1 MLIPIGIDEKFILI
15 ILIDINRL
23 LLVEYK
29 ISNIYIF
36 SIQEKKRKRNTR
48 YIYLIQ
54 TTNRMIFCSQVER
67 QKIYIFPF

>member
-15 ILIDINRL
+15 ILIDINKL

-36 SIQEKKRKRNTR
+36 SIQ
-48 YIYLIQ
+48 
-54 TTNRMIFCSQVER
+54 
-67 QKIYIFPF
+67 QKNEP